1 MTSVDKQPLM
11 TLDDANKRLPLVRA
25 IVTDITQQAQK
36 LQVRRE
42 RFEDIKGASEQER
55 LDCEAELSRDM
66 ERLESLVEE
75 LKQINVELRDPIS
88 GHVDFLAL
96 VNGRQVS
103 LCWVLGEDEVT
114 HWHEVD
120 AVFDD
125 RRVLLELA
133 G

>member
-25 IVTDITQQAQK
+25 IVSDITQQAQK

-42 RFEDIKGASEQER
+42 RFDDIEGATDEDRQE
-55 LDCEAELSRDM
+55 CEAELSRDM
-66 ERLESLVEE
+66 ERLEALVEE
-75 LKQINVELRDPIS
+75 LKQINVELKDPIS
-88 GHVDFLAL
+88 GHVDFPAL

-103 LCWVLGEDEVT
+103 LCWVLGEDEVA
-114 HWHEVD
+114 HWHEID
-120 AVFDD
+120 ATFDD